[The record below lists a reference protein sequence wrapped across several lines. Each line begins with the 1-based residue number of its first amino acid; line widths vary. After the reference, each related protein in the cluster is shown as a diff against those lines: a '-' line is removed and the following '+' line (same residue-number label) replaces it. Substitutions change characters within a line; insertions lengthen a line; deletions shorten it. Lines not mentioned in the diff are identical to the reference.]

1 MVKEH
6 IFWEA
11 AATTVLPIFDKKIDD
26 TTTEPSVKGEKTG
39 TPTFLARHILD
50 GHILAYC

>member
-1 MVKEH
+1 M
-6 IFWEA
+6 A
-11 AATTVLPIFDKKIDD
+11 LSSTTDPPVNEGSDD